1 MKTEKANAKKW
12 KICKLQWKAISKN
25 SQNCTG
31 LKLNFCYQWGVL
43 KTKTPKT
50 PKLDTMGAFFRL
62 TSALFLRG
70 FWRIC
75 TDGM

>member
-1 MKTEKANAKKW
+1 MENLQTAMKSD
-12 KICKLQWKAISKN
+12 LKN

-50 PKLDTMGAFFRL
+50 PKLDTIIVHFAE

-70 FWRIC
+70 F
-75 TDGM
+75 